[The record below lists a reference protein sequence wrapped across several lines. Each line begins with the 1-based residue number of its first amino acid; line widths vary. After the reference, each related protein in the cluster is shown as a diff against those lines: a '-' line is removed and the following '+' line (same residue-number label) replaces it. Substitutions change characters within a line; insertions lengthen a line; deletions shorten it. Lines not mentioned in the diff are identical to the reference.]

1 MTEVNQNDQCCQH
14 RCFNSDSQTLFYLPQ
29 KAVLQGADHHT
40 EIYGAHFLLLC
51 SETYTISRETNT
63 GAALIWERRL
73 DVKRQQTTV
82 PIRTAVT
89 RCLDVKVKSYS
100 RSRLHSL
107 RHWKNTQGKK
117 ILALSRSRSKLRG
130 ETSCWRF
137 DSSQAKHMGLQ
148 IPTLKVLCTCPH
160 CQVWNIKLK
169 EKLSLKGWAGT
180 TKTKRR

>member
-1 MTEVNQNDQCCQH
+1 MTEVKQNDQCCQH

-63 GAALIWERRL
+63 GAALIWERCL

-89 RCLDVKVKSYS
+89 RCLDAKVKSYS

-107 RHWKNTQGKK
+107 LKK
-117 ILALSRSRSKLRG
+117 THKERKSLPSVGPVQSWEVKRAAGDLTAPKQSTRAYKFPLLRSCATAHTARY
-130 ETSCWRF
+130 ET
-137 DSSQAKHMGLQ
+137 
-148 IPTLKVLCTCPH
+148 
-160 CQVWNIKLK
+160 
-169 EKLSLKGWAGT
+169 
-180 TKTKRR
+180 